1 MKENCPFLYHDD
13 RREKAV
19 SLHSFLNLV
28 VNGQLHEPVEEP
40 PVFTKQKA
48 DGLYWYFG
56 EENTSWTRPESSGDS
71 QSSST

>member
-19 SLHSFLNLV
+19 SFHSFLNLV

-48 DGLYWYFG
+48 DGLY
-56 EENTSWTRPESSGDS
+56 
-71 QSSST
+71 